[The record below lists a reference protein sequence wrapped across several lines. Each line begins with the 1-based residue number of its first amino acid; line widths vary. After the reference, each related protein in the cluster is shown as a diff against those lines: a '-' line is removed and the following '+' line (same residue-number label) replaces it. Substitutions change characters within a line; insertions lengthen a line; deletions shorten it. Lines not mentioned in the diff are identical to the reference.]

1 MNVGQIFT
9 QNALKLPA
17 QEVLLFKDKAYN
29 YEEANRISNKLA
41 AFFTERG
48 IKNRDVVA
56 VILSN
61 CPEFAFIYFACMKT
75 GAIFAPIDTKLSE
88 QNIQG
93 IAEEIQPALIFAEG
107 PFPENHFLH
116 SKSNNHF
123 WPFLLSISSAT
134 STIISSCPPTILR
147 LPSSIKIVRV
157 SNPYFC
163 AAFSA

>member
-17 QEVLLFKDKAYN
+17 QEVILFKEKAYN
-29 YEEANRISNKLA
+29 YEETNRISNKLT

-107 PFPENHFLH
+107 QFPENHSLH
-116 SKSNNHF
+116 SFTKTINIRQTSLQLFYNTHQLKTF
-123 WPFLLSISSAT
+123 FYQLLMKRKQRFTCTLQELQAS
-134 STIISSCPPTILR
+134 LK
-147 LPSSIKIVRV
+147 L
-157 SNPYFC
+157 
-163 AAFSA
+163 